1 MPSSPAE
8 QVHAMV
14 AGGAVQAAAE
24 PSKPGFLQQNKALWL
39 PLAVFA
45 ATLLLWEWSVRYFE
59 VKAFIAPA
67 PSVVL
72 HTLIA
77 DFPMLMRNLGVTAFE
92 SIIGFVIGNLLG
104 CAIAVAFVY
113 RRWLDQAFFP
123 LIVVINTIPLVAK
136 APILVLLL
144 GNGFVP
150 KIIIVATIC
159 FFPTLVNMTR
169 GLRDVSEQHLELMK
183 ILSASEREVFGK
195 LRFYGAL
202 PYLFSALKITASSA
216 VVGAIIG
223 EWIGATVGIGALIIQ
238 ATYQYDSPALYATII
253 VASAFSAIFFGL
265 VAWLERRVLR
275 WRFDGTN

>member
-1 MPSSPAE
+1 MSSSSADAATTASMAE
-8 QVHAMV
+8 AYTAQ
-14 AGGAVQAAAE
+14 
-24 PSKPGFLQQNKALWL
+24 KPGFLERNKGIVL

-45 ATLLLWEWSVRYFE
+45 ATLVLWEWSVRFFD

-67 PSVVL
+67 PSTVMS
-72 HTLIA
+72 TLVSE
-77 DFPMLMRNLGVTAFE
+77 FPMLMRNLGVTAFE
-92 SIIGFVIGNLLG
+92 SIVGFAIGNVFACLV
-104 CAIAVAFVY
+104 AVAFVY
-113 RRWLDQAFFP
+113 RRWIDQAFFP

-183 ILSASEREVFGK
+183 ILSASEREVFAK

-223 EWIGATVGIGALIIQ
+223 EWIGATDGIGALIIQ
-238 ATYQYDSPALYATII
+238 ATYQYDSAILYATII

-265 VAWLERRVLR
+265 VALLEKHMLK
-275 WRFDGTN
+275 WRFDGTK

>member
-1 MPSSPAE
+1 MQSPTAE
-8 QVHAMV
+8 RID
-14 AGGAVQAAAE
+14 AAAVGSVSQGDYLAPRIGVFE
-24 PSKPGFLQQNKALWL
+24 RNKGIIL
-39 PLAVFA
+39 PLIVFA
-45 ATLLLWEWSVRYFE
+45 ATLLLWEWAVRFFE
-59 VKAFIAPA
+59 VKSFIAPA
-67 PSVVL
+67 PSTVL
-72 HTLIA
+72 QTLVS
-77 DFPMLMRNLGVTAFE
+77 DFPLLMQNLGVTAFE
-92 SIIGFVIGNLLG
+92 SIVGFIIGNVFG
-104 CAIAVAFVY
+104 CAVAVAFVY
-113 RRWLDQAFFP
+113 RRWLDQALFP

-144 GNGFVP
+144 GNGFIP

-183 ILSASEREVFGK
+183 ILSASEREVFTK

-253 VASAFSAIFFGL
+253 VASAFSALFFGL
-265 VAWLERRVLR
+265 VAWLEKRMLR
-275 WRFDGTN
+275 WRFDGTK

>member
-1 MPSSPAE
+1 MLSSPAD
-8 QVHAMV
+8 AV
-14 AGGAVQAAAE
+14 ASANSMTRSALTMRR
-24 PSKPGFLQQNKALWL
+24 PGFLDRNKGVVL
-39 PLAVFA
+39 PLLVFA
-45 ATLLLWEWSVRYFE
+45 GALLLWEWAVRFFE

-67 PSVVL
+67 PSTVMG
-72 HTLIA
+72 TLVSE
-77 DFPMLMRNLGVTAFE
+77 FPMLMQNLGVTAFE
-92 SIIGFVIGNLLG
+92 SIVGFVIGNVFACL
-104 CAIAVAFVY
+104 IAVAFVY
-113 RRWLDQAFFP
+113 RRWIDQAFFP

-183 ILSASEREVFGK
+183 ILSASEREVFVK

-223 EWIGATVGIGALIIQ
+223 EWIGATTGIGALIIQ
-238 ATYQYDSPALYATII
+238 ATYQYDSAMLYATII

-265 VAWLERRVLR
+265 VAWLEKHMLK

>member
-1 MPSSPAE
+1 MRSSPVDA
-8 QVHAMV
+8 V
-14 AGGAVQAAAE
+14 AAVNMTQTIMAAQK
-24 PSKPGFLQQNKALWL
+24 SGFFERNKGIVL

-45 ATLLLWEWSVRYFE
+45 STLLLWEWAVRFFE
-59 VKAFIAPA
+59 VRAFIAPA
-67 PSVVL
+67 PSTVL
-72 HTLIA
+72 STLVSE
-77 DFPMLMRNLGVTAFE
+77 FPMLMQNLGVTAFE
-92 SIIGFVIGNLLG
+92 SIVGFVIGNVFACL
-104 CAIAVAFVY
+104 IAVAFVY
-113 RRWLDQAFFP
+113 RRWIDQAFFP

-183 ILSASEREVFGK
+183 ILSASEREVFVK

-223 EWIGATVGIGALIIQ
+223 EWIGATTGIGALIIQ
-238 ATYQYDSPALYATII
+238 ATYQYDSAILYATII

-265 VAWLERRVLR
+265 VAWLEKHMLK
-275 WRFDGTN
+275 WRFDGTK

>member
-1 MPSSPAE
+1 MSSSSVERVDAMPASG
-8 QVHAMV
+8 AMQS
-14 AGGAVQAAAE
+14 AYD
-24 PSKPGFLQQNKALWL
+24 PPKPGFLGQSKGLLL

-45 ATLLLWEWSVRYFE
+45 ATLLLWEWSVRFFE
-59 VKAFIAPA
+59 VKAYIAPA
-67 PSVVL
+67 PSTVL
-72 HTLIA
+72 RTLVA
-77 DFPMLMRNLGVTAFE
+77 EFPMLMQNLGVTAFE
-92 SIIGFVIGNLLG
+92 SIIGFIVGNLLG

-238 ATYQYDSPALYATII
+238 ATYQYDSPVLYATII

>member
-1 MPSSPAE
+1 MSSSSVERVDTMP
-8 QVHAMV
+8 
-14 AGGAVQAAAE
+14 AGGAAQAAYD
-24 PSKPGFLQQNKALWL
+24 PPKPGLLGQSKGLLL

-45 ATLLLWEWSVRYFE
+45 ATLLLWEWSVRFFE
-59 VKAFIAPA
+59 VKAYIAPA
-67 PSVVL
+67 PSTVL
-72 HTLIA
+72 RTLVA
-77 DFPMLMRNLGVTAFE
+77 EFPMLMQNLGVTAFE
-92 SIIGFVIGNLLG
+92 SIIGFIVGNLLG

-238 ATYQYDSPALYATII
+238 ATYQYDSPVLYATII